1 MPRDALTALLA
12 APMWAEH
19 ETAIDLYPGSAQIE
33 DTPAVFG
40 VTTECVDADAG
51 GWETRA
57 RAELLTLA
65 LGGLQLSR
73 AQVVQMLTEPGRDGE
88 ALVRQIERDKAMEY
102 LTVEGL

>member
-12 APMWAEH
+12 APMLAEH
-19 ETAIDLYPGSAQIE
+19 ATAVDLYPGGAILE
-33 DTPAVFG
+33 DTPAAFG
-40 VTTECVDADAG
+40 VTTECVEADAG

-65 LGGLQLSR
+65 IGGLHLSR
-73 AQVVQMLTEPGRDGE
+73 AQVVQMLNEPGRDGE
-88 ALVRQIERDKAMEY
+88 ALVRQIERDKAEEY